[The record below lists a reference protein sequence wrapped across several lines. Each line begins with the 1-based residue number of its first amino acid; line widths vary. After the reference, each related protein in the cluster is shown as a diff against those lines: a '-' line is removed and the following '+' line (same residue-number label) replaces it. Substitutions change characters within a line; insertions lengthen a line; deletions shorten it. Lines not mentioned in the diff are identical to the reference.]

1 MVMLD
6 SNKQKALNELLEAL
20 GKGIDLLANEHL
32 DKDLYE
38 AFEKYASSTIKLID
52 EAYLQNYTSYLT
64 ENYRYCMPHN
74 NFTSNYFNPL
84 NYISPFNQNY
94 ISMPHP
100 AINEY
105 YMGRQY
111 NESNYREKLKSLLQK
126 LISIAKRVIY
136 E

>member
-1 MVMLD
+1 MIMLD
-6 SNKQKALNELLEAL
+6 PNKQKALNELLEAL

-38 AFEKYASSTIKLID
+38 AFEKYASSTIKLMD
-52 EAYLQNYTSYLT
+52 EAYLQNYTSYLS
-64 ENYRYCMPHN
+64 ENFGYCMPRN
-74 NFTSNYFNPL
+74 NWISDYFNPTK

-94 ISMPHP
+94 IPLPHS
-100 AINEY
+100 AISGYYTGREHNE
-105 YMGRQY
+105 
-111 NESNYREKLKSLLQK
+111 YREKLKHLLQK

>member
-1 MVMLD
+1 MIMLD
-6 SNKQKALNELLEAL
+6 PNKQKALNELLEAL

-52 EAYLQNYTSYLT
+52 EAYLHNYTSYLS
-64 ENYRYCMPHN
+64 ENYGYCMPHN
-74 NFTSNYFNPL
+74 NWISNYFNPTK
-84 NYISPFNQNY
+84 NYINPFNQNY
-94 ISMPHP
+94 IPMPHS
-100 AINEY
+100 AMSGSFTN
-105 YMGRQY
+105 RQAS
-111 NESNYREKLKSLLQK
+111 EYREKLKHLLQK